1 LTARYIKLQEQLIM
15 MLIERN
21 TTSSIAE
28 LSGQAQTTQSNKAV
42 QEFLEKNDTALGE
55 LVLSED

>member
-1 LTARYIKLQEQLIM
+1 MTTRYIKLQEQLIM

>member
-1 LTARYIKLQEQLIM
+1 MTARYIKLQEQLIM

>member
-1 LTARYIKLQEQLIM
+1 M